1 MNHFHNLNESYL
13 IHLRRTLKFDVAQMK
28 GKLSSKQSADLQE
41 KRNSLYRQ
49 IQLWR
54 GPQLAY
60 MQMVA
65 SLLHKELLLTT
76 AEPVTVAL
84 AEEVKLFLPS
94 SVPMVLRNSMK
105 NVAAKEL
112 RLCKAQ
118 ADESLEDIRRG
129 RRMLTGLTQF
139 KKLNICGAG
148 NKPNTRMQTLY
159 NRLQRRIKRA
169 ANCYQAAR
177 NALYQL
183 EPDGGTWKDRY
194 RELDIKDI
202 RGPGKQTDDPIQMT
216 NGRFEQSW
224 IWMVGHS
231 KRTETNEEE
240 FDNIMLAEWAKM
252 RARRDRWEEEYK
264 LVVEEMRR
272 TVAYLKWKV
281 MWWHG
286 QAQRQTQLD
295 LVTSQGLDAYAAHQA
310 KMLELLAESCIQKW
324 LPALSGANI
333 VVDWGVLEMTVDSKT
348 DENDED
354 GEWFNDEDEEE
365 NDDDPFDSYELDD

>member
-1 MNHFHNLNESYL
+1 MDPCLL
-13 IHLRRTLKFDVAQMK
+13 IPFYSFCYHLIS
-28 GKLSSKQSADLQE
+28 LSSVCLFLLCLHFFLDTPIIFSFTFFL
-41 KRNSLYRQ
+41 SLSLF
-49 IQLWR
+49 LWVFC
-54 GPQLAY
+54 A
-60 MQMVA
+60 
-65 SLLHKELLLTT
+65 LTT
-76 AEPVTVAL
+76 RT
-84 AEEVKLFLPS
+84 S
-94 SVPMVLRNSMK
+94 SK
-105 NVAAKEL
+105 
-112 RLCKAQ
+112 
-118 ADESLEDIRRG
+118 RG
-129 RRMLTGLTQF
+129 GRM
-139 KKLNICGAG
+139 
-148 NKPNTRMQTLY
+148 
-159 NRLQRRIKRA
+159 
-169 ANCYQAAR
+169 
-177 NALYQL
+177 
-183 EPDGGTWKDRY
+183 
-194 RELDIKDI
+194 
-202 RGPGKQTDDPIQMT
+202 IQMT

-295 LVTSQGLDAYAAHQA
+295 SVTSQGLDAYAAHQA

-354 GEWFNDEDEEE
+354 EEE

>member
-1 MNHFHNLNESYL
+1 
-13 IHLRRTLKFDVAQMK
+13 
-28 GKLSSKQSADLQE
+28 
-41 KRNSLYRQ
+41 
-49 IQLWR
+49 
-54 GPQLAY
+54 

-65 SLLHKELLLTT
+65 SLLHKESLLTT

-94 SVPMVLRNSMK
+94 SVPVVLWNSMK

-112 RLCKAQ
+112 RLRKAQ

-129 RRMLTGLTQF
+129 RRMITGLTQF
-139 KKLNICGAG
+139 KKLNICASAG

-202 RGPGKQTDDPIQMT
+202 R
-216 NGRFEQSW
+216 
-224 IWMVGHS
+224 
-231 KRTETNEEE
+231 
-240 FDNIMLAEWAKM
+240 
-252 RARRDRWEEEYK
+252 
-264 LVVEEMRR
+264 
-272 TVAYLKWKV
+272 
-281 MWWHG
+281 
-286 QAQRQTQLD
+286 
-295 LVTSQGLDAYAAHQA
+295 AYAAHQA
-310 KMLELLAESCIQKW
+310 KKLELLAESCIQKW

-333 VVDWGVLEMTVDSKT
+333 VVDWGVLEMAVDSKT

-365 NDDDPFDSYELDD
+365 NDDDPFDSYELDDWIMDFI